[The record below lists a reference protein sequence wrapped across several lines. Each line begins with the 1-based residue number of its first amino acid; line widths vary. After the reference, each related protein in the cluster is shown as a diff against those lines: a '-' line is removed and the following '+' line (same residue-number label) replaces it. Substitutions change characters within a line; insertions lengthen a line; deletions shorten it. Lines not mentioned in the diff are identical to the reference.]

1 MQLKLFIVIQICYTD
16 DIFVVSEFSERH
28 ANISQISL
36 LKNLKTMDRQL
47 TCEFGETEMDFL
59 GRHIAKDGYCPIQ
72 DGVNAIKAH
81 PKLELW
87 NHDAFWE

>member
-1 MQLKLFIVIQICYTD
+1 
-16 DIFVVSEFSERH
+16 
-28 ANISQISL
+28 
-36 LKNLKTMDRQL
+36 MDRQL

-87 NHDAFWE
+87 NDDVFWE